1 MISKKIQNLK
11 IATILPYKE
20 NYSLEKASAA
30 SLWVAEFF
38 KNSKFKENNFIYG
51 YTKSKNYL
59 TKNYVNI
66 IIKSINSKFTSST
79 NEYSS
84 KLIKEINSKNFDIV
98 EIHNRPLILFNLV
111 NKVDNRFV
119 FYFHNDPLSMKGSK
133 KISERLF
140 ILKNTEKIIFV
151 SEWVRKRFFLD
162 LDKKLTT
169 KTEVIYPSV
178 LAQRPIKKEKVITFV
193 GRLNESK
200 GYDIFAKSIIRI
212 LNEFPK
218 WKALSIGDEDRRSI
232 YIDHK
237 QHKELGFLNHK
248 KTLNILNKSEIAV
261 VPSRWEEPFGRT
273 GLEASSR
280 GCATIISN
288 RGGLTETTNHAVVL
302 KKLDEI
308 NLYKEL
314 KRLIKNHKIR
324 KDLQKLSRKNIKHSI
339 SQNTKA
345 IDQMRESIFPRYN
358 LNILKNRLKIL
369 NLYNQGQK
377 LNHRLY
383 NISLGK
389 KFTNGFI
396 RNNHDV
402 LEISDR
408 DFLKN
413 NKSFN
418 LFQNRKN
425 FQKYLLDSFKNYN
438 PDLFFFGHTKN
449 IDLSTIDEFKSYNKN
464 LIISQ
469 WNEDP
474 VMPSLNYSKQNISN
488 INLYSNFV
496 DHNFI
501 TTHPSLIKNKV
512 NSKNFHFFFVPV
524 DKNIECFDVFNMK
537 PKNDLFYAMS
547 HGVNRAVLKAGT
559 EDTRVEFL
567 DRLVKKIPNIKYDF
581 YGFSN
586 KQPIWGN
593 DFNNQLINSK
603 MGLNLSRG
611 KPTKYYSSNRIAS
624 IMGNGLLTFVDEK
637 VQMNDFFTKNE
648 IIFYKNINDLAEK
661 IKFYSI
667 NDKLRGKIAKNG
679 KEKYFKL
686 FNETK
691 ITKYFVDIS
700 IGNKTSLFL

>member
-1 MISKKIQNLK
+1 MILKKIKNLK

-20 NYSLEKASAA
+20 NYSFEKASAA

-38 KNSKFKENNFIYG
+38 KNSKFRHSNIIYG
-51 YTKSKNYL
+51 YTKSKNFL
-59 TKNYVNI
+59 TKNYLNI
-66 IIKSINSKFTSST
+66 NLKSINSKFTSST
-79 NEYSS
+79 KEYCN
-84 KLIKEINSKNFDIV
+84 KLIREINTKNFDLV
-98 EIHNRPLILFNLV
+98 EIHNRPLILFKLAKKINI
-111 NKVDNRFV
+111 RFI

-133 KISERLF
+133 KVSERLF
-140 ILKNTEKIIFV
+140 ILKNVEKIIFV
-151 SEWVRKRFFLD
+151 SEWVKNRFFSD
-162 LDKKLTT
+162 IDKKLNT

-178 LAQRPIKKEKVITFV
+178 NSQSASKKEKIITFV

-200 GYDIFAKSIIRI
+200 GYDMFSDAIIKI

-218 WKALSIGDEDRRSI
+218 WRALSIGDEDRRSI
-232 YIDHK
+232 YINHER
-237 QHKELGFLNHK
+237 HKELGFINHK

-273 GLEASSR
+273 ALEASSR

-288 RGGLTETTNHAVVL
+288 KGGLPETTDHAVIL
-302 KKLDEI
+302 KKIDEF

-314 KRLIKNHKIR
+314 KYLIKNLKFR
-324 KDLQKLSRKNIKHSI
+324 KNLQKLSRKNIKHSI
-339 SQNTKA
+339 KENTKI
-345 IDQMRESIFPRYN
+345 IDQMRENIFPRYN
-358 LNILKNRLKIL
+358 FNFLKNRLKIL

-418 LFQNRKN
+418 FIPNKKN
-425 FQKYLLDSFKNYN
+425 FQKYLIETFKNYN
-438 PDLFFFGHTKN
+438 PDLLFFGHTKN
-449 IDLSTIDEFKSYNKN
+449 IDLNTIHELKLYNKN

-474 VMPSLNYSKQNISN
+474 VMPSLDYSKQNISN
-488 INLYSNFV
+488 ISLYSNLV

-501 TTHPSLIKNKV
+501 TTHPSILKNKI
-512 NSKNFHFFFVPV
+512 NINNFHFFFVPV
-524 DKNIECFDVFNMK
+524 DKNIECFDVFKMN
-537 PKNDLFYAMS
+537 PKKDLFYAMS
-547 HGVNRAVLKAGT
+547 HGVNRATLKIGI
-559 EDTRVEFL
+559 EDDRVKFL
-567 DRLVKKIPNIKYDF
+567 DKLVKKIPNIKYDF

-593 DFNNQLINSK
+593 EFNNQLINSK

-624 IMGNGLLTFVDEK
+624 IMGNGLLTFIDKK
-637 VQMNDFFTKNE
+637 VQMSDFFNNKE
-648 IIFYKNINDLAEK
+648 VVFYKDIDDLSDK
-661 IKFYSI
+661 IKFYSN
-667 NDKLRGKIAKNG
+667 NDKLRKKIAKNG

-686 FNETK
+686 FNESK
-691 ITKYFVDIS
+691 ISEYFIDIS
-700 IGNKTSLFL
+700 LGKVNKLFS

>member
-84 KLIKEINSKNFDIV
+84 KLIKQINSKNFDIV

-232 YIDHK
+232 YIDHE

-413 NKSFN
+413 NKYFN

-567 DRLVKKIPNIKYDF
+567 DKLVKKIPNIKYDF

-593 DFNNQLINSK
+593 DFNNHLINSK

-700 IGNKTSLFL
+700 IGNKTSFFL

>member
-84 KLIKEINSKNFDIV
+84 KLIKQINSKNFDIV

-593 DFNNQLINSK
+593 DFNNHLINSK

-667 NDKLRGKIAKNG
+667 NDKLREKIAKNG

-700 IGNKTSLFL
+700 IGNKTSLIL

>member
-38 KNSKFKENNFIYG
+38 KNSKFKDNNFIYG

-66 IIKSINSKFTSST
+66 NIKSINSKFTSST

-178 LAQRPIKKEKVITFV
+178 LAQRSIKKEKVITFV

-218 WKALSIGDEDRRSI
+218 WKALSIGDEDRRRI
-232 YIDHK
+232 YIDHR

-248 KTLNILNKSEIAV
+248 KTLDILNKSEIAV

-288 RGGLTETTNHAVVL
+288 RGGLIETTNHAVIL

-339 SQNTKA
+339 SQNTKV

-358 LNILKNRLKIL
+358 LNILKNKLKIL

-425 FQKYLLDSFKNYN
+425 FQKYLLDSFRNYN

-449 IDLSTIDEFKSYNKN
+449 IDLSTIDELKSYNKN

-501 TTHPSLIKNKV
+501 TTHPSVIKNKV

-537 PKNDLFYAMS
+537 PKKDLFYAIS

-559 EDTRVEFL
+559 EDNRVEFL
-567 DRLVKKIPNIKYDF
+567 DKLVKKIPNIKYDF

-648 IIFYKNINDLAEK
+648 IIFYKNINDLSEK

-667 NDKLRGKIAKNG
+667 NDKLREKIAKNG

-691 ITKYFVDIS
+691 ITNYFVDIS
-700 IGNKTSLFL
+700 LGNKTSLF

>member
-84 KLIKEINSKNFDIV
+84 KLIKQINSKNFDIV

-232 YIDHK
+232 YIDHE

-308 NLYKEL
+308 NLYNEL

-567 DRLVKKIPNIKYDF
+567 DKLVKKIPNIKYDF

-700 IGNKTSLFL
+700 IGNKTSFFL